1 MLDHRTETE
10 AAVAVE
16 NLLLLRRQ
24 DLDELL
30 ERAAALGAEKGAERG
45 AGRVLAHLGM
55 DNGLTVQDT
64 RELRALL
71 DAWRG
76 ARHTAWQTAVK
87 VLTTSLLAAL
97 AVGLALKLK
106 LFGGGQ

>member
-30 ERAAALGAEKGAERG
+30 ERAAALGAADVDELVPRPQRAHARRLGDVAQ
-45 AGRVLAHLGM
+45 HLGVEAPAQAR
-55 DNGLTVQDT
+55 NGHDFARDAGAVPAPAAHEGRARRA
-64 RELRALL
+64 RERRKSA
-71 DAWRG
+71 ARG
-76 ARHTAWQTAVK
+76 
-87 VLTTSLLAAL
+87 
-97 AVGLALKLK
+97 
-106 LFGGGQ
+106 